1 MGFNIPVTAPQQAI
15 IDAGGYTG
23 RDYLCIC
30 PLDIIFQARPAAD
43 SAEDVIFSIDY
54 DTVTV
59 GVFGNIKPDMVFMV
73 TSGTTINDYK
83 RPLYRGRISKL
94 ASSTELFIG
103 EASIALDTALYLT
116 VFDMYEVVQ
125 RLRSVNDIDGHL
137 APETLAPAITGLQ
150 SSYFKEPDVITTE
163 ASFALSPVG
172 QPMEEGATI
181 NDATAWVWD
190 IPGAVYTG
198 GTSAA
203 DREIEFD
210 LPTGHVWAT
219 VYCEDSN
226 GVTALFNFEIYVQ
239 DRYDS
244 DMIYLGNEGA
254 DITNNWNEGVNASVN
269 YFAGVEDVLDRWRV
283 TIVTFEKGRGGDAEF
298 PNISFVG
305 YFRQDDSQTT
315 GDETYSI
322 LKSRSYQISGFA
334 ALAGEVK
341 LSQLAVNDTA
351 TPTLWDDV
359 EKPNAA
365 RVIAHLTNRYSTL
378 ARLVCIDYGT
388 LNDNDWYGGDMDIE
402 SPYLLDACNETAE
415 EINAQLVFSADGQ
428 VVLRRNLNFQSTAER
443 NAADVI
449 ATIPTSRMLVVGYTH
464 PHMPNLAQLQ
474 VGFRS
479 YRTADGSSIGLTATA
494 PAVALAEGADFDEAP
509 NQLLTAN
516 ATIEDARIEAGERA
530 ANLLAYRDD
539 SDEFTLELDGA
550 YRFAQPSQHQWW
562 ELDITAT
569 VLLNAI
575 PESSNRFLLKSIS
588 HKFSPERGT
597 RQLRGTFKR
606 ETVGGLAMILVEVI
620 PDAVPTVMQPRP
632 PMSAYQ
638 GAFNPSGTLNTTS
651 STPDPAHTP
660 PSGYAYVSMPYSP
673 QQQAE
678 AQAQH
683 PGLNCRV
690 QNPPVNFRN
699 PADVNTT
706 FTLVNGE
713 FYDLYITGSARIEAT
728 ATTTDDM
735 TGSLGA
741 NTHEVSA
748 TFPFA
753 LWNGSTQS
761 NDGQI
766 GGAWQATGGRTGG
779 GSILSAD
786 VGGSPPGAPIEEA
799 VAVIDLVTDQT
810 VTAASFW
817 LIHLVHPGAS
827 DEVIGFWD
835 ASKVLI
841 AQHVVSLGNT
851 PTYTQR
857 TWTGSEAGVRYVSF
871 HGVVNNGGSLTIDDL
886 SLNGGN
892 ANLRGDAFYQWTVDE
907 DSEDGEA
914 ELYPPTRGLRLNS
927 TAVAVPPVYSPN
939 HEYHV
944 QYEGEGNPL
953 PLRFEDDNYLDN
965 ENALLRI
972 AICGV
977 GAGT

>member
-1 MGFNIPVTAPQQAI
+1 MGFNTVVSGGQQAI

-30 PLDIIFQARPAAD
+30 PVDIVFQARPAAD

-73 TSGTTINDYK
+73 TNGTTTNDYK

-94 ASSTELFIG
+94 ASATQLFIG
-103 EASIALDTALYLT
+103 EASIALNTTLYLT
-116 VFDMYEVVQ
+116 VFDMYEVSQ
-125 RLRSVNDIDGHL
+125 RLRSGNLIDGHL
-137 APETLAPAITGLQ
+137 APETLAPAIMGLQ

-181 NDATAWVWD
+181 TDATAWVWD

-351 TPTLWDDV
+351 TPALWDDI
-359 EKPNAA
+359 ELPNAA

-449 ATIPTSRMLVVGYTH
+449 ATIPTSRMQVVGYTH

-494 PAVALAEGADFDEAP
+494 PAVALAEGADFDESP

-516 ATIEDARIEAGERA
+516 ATVEDARIEAGERA
-530 ANLLAYRDD
+530 GNLLAYRDD

-562 ELDITAT
+562 ELDIAAT
-569 VLLNAI
+569 VLLNGL

-597 RQLRGTFKR
+597 RPLRGTFKR

-620 PDAVPTVMQPRP
+620 PDVVPTVMQPRP

-638 GAFNPSGTLNTTS
+638 GAFNPASTLNYTS

-673 QQQAE
+673 QQQAA
-678 AQAQH
+678 AQQQQ
-683 PGLNCRV
+683 PGLNCHV
-690 QNPPVNFRN
+690 QTPPVYFSN
-699 PADVNTT
+699 PADVNTPFVT
-706 FTLVNGE
+706 VNGAN
-713 FYDLYITGSARIEAT
+713 YLMQVRGSAAIEGAAT
-728 ATTTDDM
+728 VTDDM

-741 NTHEVSA
+741 NTHEISA

-753 LWNGSTQS
+753 LWNGSTQT
-761 NDGQI
+761 NDGVI

-786 VGGSPPGAPIEEA
+786 VGGSPPGAPLEEGA
-799 VAVIDLVTDQT
+799 AAYDLGVDRT

-827 DEVIGFWD
+827 DEVISFWD

-841 AQHVVSLGNT
+841 SQHVVSLGNT

-886 SLNGGN
+886 SVTYGDSN
-892 ANLRGDAFYQWTVDE
+892 ARGDAFYEWAVDE
-907 DSEDGEA
+907 DGVEGEA
-914 ELYPPTRGLRLNS
+914 QPYAATRGLRLNS
-927 TAVAVPPVYSPN
+927 TPVASIPPYDAN
-939 HEYHV
+939 HSYIV
-944 QYEGEGNPL
+944 AFVGDGNVL
-953 PLRFEDDNYLDN
+953 PLRYQHEDYSQV
-965 ENALLRI
+965 ETVALSI
-972 AICGV
+972 VICEIV
-977 GAGT
+977 P